1 MAQKNLFG
9 RQRRTTQVP
18 PTISRDGSTASRDER
33 STSPR
38 RVQGRH
44 AAHYM
49 RPQNERRTDPVRHAR
64 ADVARAQGHPATR
77 YGTHYGTLN
86 PRDEAQAAYA
96 NRRRRSSRMKTGQVA
111 IAVVIALILLWLVV
125 TLVSS
130 CVQGGA
136 TKDAASSDAQTTVT
150 GIVST
155 STN

>member
-18 PTISRDGSTASRDER
+18 PTISRDDSTASRDER

-96 NRRRRSSRMKTGQVA
+96 NRRRSSRMKTGQVA

-150 GIVST
+150 GTVST

>member
-1 MAQKNLFG
+1 MHTADVCV
-9 RQRRTTQVP
+9 RRRMTQVNG
-18 PTISRDGSTASRDER
+18 TEEFIWTSTTYD
-33 STSPR
+33 
-38 RVQGRH
+38 
-44 AAHYM
+44 
-49 RPQNERRTDPVRHAR
+49 DPVRHAR
-64 ADVARAQGHPATR
+64 ADVARAQGHLATR

-150 GIVST
+150 GTVST